1 MAGMGTHRSF
11 AVLETSLRW
20 DEYLDSTGTSASF
33 HVVTKTR
40 ESSDIIHAARVIWF
54 RMKLLFARRHP
65 STVCSTGISPSLD
78 LVLSSQFLW
87 KFVWST
93 LNFLWRQI
101 FSSFCTRKDKRDSW
115 TNINKFV
122 TARWMNEFFVWNW
135 YWKELN
141 KDVGKAKEISK
152 ELKEYFTK
160 KFWRNWR
167 YIRKELMENLW
178 GNLWRIRME
187 LWRNSKST
195 WSKVQRN

>member
-54 RMKLLFARRHP
+54 RMKLLFARRHS

-78 LVLSSQFLW
+78 LVLSSEFLW

-93 LNFLWRQI
+93 LNFVWRQI
-101 FSSFCTRKDKRDSW
+101 FSSFCTRRDKRDSW
-115 TNINKFV
+115 TNINKFA
-122 TARWMNEFFVWNW
+122 TAGWMNEFFVWNW

-141 KDVGKAKEISK
+141 KDVEEVRKELEKYSKKTSK
-152 ELKEYFTK
+152 ELKEYFAK

-167 YIRKELMENLW
+167 CIWKELR
-178 GNLWRIRME
+178 GNLWRIRMKFMKE
-187 LWRNSKST
+187 FKEYLK
-195 WSKVQRN
+195 